1 MADTYILFDEDG
13 GFKTGTIMTEAQ
25 GSLQVEHASGKRA
38 KIKAAQIFLRFSS
51 PSPSDLLRDAQA
63 MADAFDI
70 DFLWECAPQDEFDFK
85 SLAQEYFGHA
95 PTATESAAI
104 LMRLHAAPVYF
115 YRKGRGLYKPAPPD
129 TLKAALAGIE
139 RKRLAEEQMQ
149 ELTRQM
155 VNGELPE
162 AIRNKAR
169 QLVFKPDK
177 QSIEFKAVDAAG
189 IEKKLSANHLLLEL
203 GAFSSA
209 KHLMQ
214 ERFLAEHFPRTSGFE
229 FFPPE
234 PSCDWQS
241 LPLSPA
247 RTFSI
252 DDSSTTEIDDCLSVQ
267 KTETGWRV
275 GVHIA
280 APGVAMLSGGEFD
293 LAARDRMSTV
303 YMPGE
308 KITMLPESFVATYS
322 LDAGKTMP
330 ALSLYADV
338 DEACSAISASH
349 SVLERIEVAAN
360 LRHDQLD
367 GVVTEEF
374 IEGTDTANTGTA
386 VDAFAQD
393 LRTLWKLTLSLCKQR
408 EVVRGKPEPRFR
420 SDFSFA
426 VIDDKVEITQ
436 RRRDAPLDRIVA
448 EMMILANS
456 SWGLLLAENKAPG
469 IYRSQTQ
476 GRVRMSTHPIPHQG
490 LGVAQYMWS
499 TSPLRRYTDMVNQ
512 RQLIAVLNQ
521 TTPPFAPKDAELFSI
536 ISAFD
541 AKYDAYNEH
550 QQMLERYWSLRWV
563 QQEHG
568 DDAPDGRRLQ
578 AVVVRDDLLRLAH
591 APFYFRLAGIPQLA
605 GGRRVWVE
613 WIAIDEL
620 LLEMEARFIGVDE
633 EADTE
638 LDDAAVEDELPES
651 EIEEEMPLSAQ
662 TQPLVDT
669 AKAETSPADAS

>member
-13 GFKTGTIMTEAQ
+13 GFKTGTIMSEAQ

-38 KIKAAQIFLRFSS
+38 KIKAAQIFLKFGS
-51 PSPSDLLRDAQA
+51 PSPVDLLREAQA
-63 MADAFDI
+63 MAEAFDV

-104 LMRLHAAPVYF
+104 LIRLHAAPVYF
-115 YRKGRGLYKPAPPD
+115 YRKGRGLYKPAPPE

-139 RKRLAEEQMQ
+139 RKRLAEQQVE
-149 ELTRQM
+149 EFTRQM
-155 VNGELPE
+155 VNGELPD
-162 AIRNKAR
+162 AIRSKAR

-177 QSIEFKAVDAAG
+177 QSIEFKALDAASN
-189 IEKKLSANHLLLEL
+189 EKRLSANHLLIEL
-203 GAFSSA
+203 GAFTSA

-214 ERFLAEHFPRTSGFE
+214 ERFLAEHFPRSQGFE

-234 PSCDWQS
+234 PSSDWQS

-267 KTETGWRV
+267 KTDTGWRV

-322 LDAGKTMP
+322 LDVGKTMP
-330 ALSLYADV
+330 ALSLYSDI
-338 DEACSAISASH
+338 DDACTVISASH
-349 SVLERIEVAAN
+349 SVLERIQVAAN

-367 GVVTEEF
+367 GVVTEDF
-374 IEGTDTANTGTA
+374 LEGSEPAATGTP
-386 VDAFAQD
+386 VDEFAQD

-426 VIDDKVEITQ
+426 VVDDRVEITQ

-456 SWGLLLAENKAPG
+456 SWGLLLADNKAPG

-490 LGVAQYMWS
+490 LGVTQYMWS

-512 RQLIAVLNQ
+512 RQLIAVLNKS
-521 TTPPFAPKDAELFSI
+521 TPPFAPKDAELFSI

-550 QQMLERYWSLRWV
+550 QQLMERYWSLRWI

-568 DDAPDGRRLQ
+568 DDAPGGRRLQ

-591 APFYFRLAGIPQLA
+591 APYYFRLAGIPQFA

-620 LLEMEARFIGVDE
+620 SLEMEARFIGVDE
-633 EADTE
+633 ETPADE
-638 LDDAAVEDELPES
+638 PLDGEIPE
-651 EIEEEMPLSAQ
+651 EIPQL
-662 TQPLVDT
+662 
-669 AKAETSPADAS
+669 AETVPSGDAPTDETPPANAS

>member
-13 GFKTGTIMTEAQ
+13 GFKTGTIMSEAQ

-38 KIKAAQIFLRFSS
+38 KIKAAQIFLKFGS
-51 PSPSDLLRDAQA
+51 PSPVDLLREAQA
-63 MADAFDI
+63 MAEAFDV

-104 LMRLHAAPVYF
+104 LIRLHAAPVYF
-115 YRKGRGLYKPAPPD
+115 YRKGRGLYKPAPPE

-139 RKRLAEEQMQ
+139 RKRLAEQQVE
-149 ELTRQM
+149 EFTRQM
-155 VNGELPE
+155 VNGELPD
-162 AIRNKAR
+162 AIRSKAR

-177 QSIEFKAVDAAG
+177 QSIEFKALDAASN
-189 IEKKLSANHLLLEL
+189 EKRLSANHLLIEL
-203 GAFSSA
+203 GAFTSA

-214 ERFLAEHFPRTSGFE
+214 ERFLAEHFPRSQGFE

-234 PSCDWQS
+234 PSSDWQS

-267 KTETGWRV
+267 KTDTGWRV

-322 LDAGKTMP
+322 LDVGKTMP
-330 ALSLYADV
+330 ALSLYSDI
-338 DEACSAISASH
+338 DDACTVISASH
-349 SVLERIEVAAN
+349 SVLERIQVAAN

-367 GVVTEEF
+367 GVVTEDF
-374 IEGTDTANTGTA
+374 VEGSEPAATGTP
-386 VDAFAQD
+386 VDEFAQD

-426 VIDDKVEITQ
+426 VVDDRVEITQ

-456 SWGLLLAENKAPG
+456 SWGLLLADNKAPG

-490 LGVAQYMWS
+490 LGVTQYMWS

-512 RQLIAVLNQ
+512 RQLIAVLNKS
-521 TTPPFAPKDAELFSI
+521 TPPFAPKDAELFSI

-550 QQMLERYWSLRWV
+550 QQLMERYWSLRWI

-568 DDAPDGRRLQ
+568 DDAPGGRRLQ

-591 APFYFRLAGIPQLA
+591 APYYFRLAGIPQFA

-620 LLEMEARFIGVDE
+620 SLEMEARFIGVDE
-633 EADTE
+633 ETPADE
-638 LDDAAVEDELPES
+638 PLDGEIPE
-651 EIEEEMPLSAQ
+651 EIPQL
-662 TQPLVDT
+662 
-669 AKAETSPADAS
+669 AETVPSGDAPTDETPPANAS

>member
-13 GFKTGTIMTEAQ
+13 GFKTGTIMSEAQ

-38 KIKAAQIFLRFSS
+38 KIKAAQIFLKFGS

-85 SLAQEYFGHA
+85 SLAQDYFGHA

-129 TLKAALAGIE
+129 TLKAAIAGIE
-139 RKRLAEEQMQ
+139 RKRLAEQQVQEFTQQM
-149 ELTRQM
+149 L
-155 VNGELPE
+155 NGELPE
-162 AIRNKAR
+162 AIRSKAR

-189 IEKKLSANHLLLEL
+189 IEKRLSANHLLLEL

-214 ERFLAEHFPRTSGFE
+214 ERFLAEHFPRSAGFE
-229 FFPPE
+229 FFPSE
-234 PSCDWQS
+234 PSSDWQS

-247 RTFSI
+247 RAFSI

-267 KTETGWRV
+267 KTDTGWRV

-322 LDAGKTMP
+322 LDVGKTMP
-330 ALSLYADV
+330 ALSLYSDI
-338 DEACSAISASH
+338 DEACTAISASH
-349 SVLERIEVAAN
+349 SVLERIQVAAN

-367 GVVTEEF
+367 GVVTEGF
-374 IEGTDTANTGTA
+374 IEGTDLATTGTA
-386 VDAFAQD
+386 VDAFAQE
-393 LRTLWKLTLSLCKQR
+393 LRTLWKLTLSLCRQR

-426 VIDDKVEITQ
+426 VVDNQVEITQ

-456 SWGLLLAENKAPG
+456 SWGLLLADNKAPG

-521 TTPPFAPKDAELFSI
+521 STPPFAPKDAELFSI

-568 DDAPDGRRLQ
+568 ENAPEGRRLQ
-578 AVVVRDDLLRLAH
+578 AVVVRDDLLRLAN

-620 LLEMEARFIGVDE
+620 SLEIEARFIGVDE
-633 EADTE
+633 EADLAPDVE
-638 LDDAAVEDELPES
+638 EGLDGENQE
-651 EIEEEMPLSAQ
+651 EIPQLAQ
-662 TQPLVDT
+662 TEPIEPAQT
-669 AKAETSPADAS
+669 TETLPVDAS

>member
-13 GFKTGTIMTEAQ
+13 GFKTGTIMSEAQ

-38 KIKAAQIFLRFSS
+38 KIKAAQIFLKFGS
-51 PSPSDLLRDAQA
+51 PSPVDLLREAQA
-63 MADAFDI
+63 MAEAFDV

-104 LMRLHAAPVYF
+104 LIRLHAAPVYF
-115 YRKGRGLYKPAPPD
+115 YRKGRGLYKPAPPE

-139 RKRLAEEQMQ
+139 RKRLAEQQVE
-149 ELTRQM
+149 EFTRQM
-155 VNGELPE
+155 VNGELPD
-162 AIRNKAR
+162 AIRSKAR

-177 QSIEFKAVDAAG
+177 QSIEFKALDAASN
-189 IEKKLSANHLLLEL
+189 EKRLSANHLLIEL
-203 GAFSSA
+203 GAFTSA

-214 ERFLAEHFPRTSGFE
+214 ERFLAEHFPRSQGFE

-234 PSCDWQS
+234 PSSDWQS

-267 KTETGWRV
+267 KTDTGWRV

-322 LDAGKTMP
+322 LDVGKTMP
-330 ALSLYADV
+330 ALSLYSDI
-338 DEACSAISASH
+338 DDACTVISASH
-349 SVLERIEVAAN
+349 SVLERIQVAAN

-367 GVVTEEF
+367 GVVTEDF
-374 IEGTDTANTGTA
+374 LEGSEPAATGTP
-386 VDAFAQD
+386 VDEFAQD

-426 VIDDKVEITQ
+426 VVDDRVEITQ

-456 SWGLLLAENKAPG
+456 SWGLLLADNKAPG

-490 LGVAQYMWS
+490 LGVTQYMWS

-512 RQLIAVLNQ
+512 RQLIAVLNKS
-521 TTPPFAPKDAELFSI
+521 TPPFAPKDAELFSI

-550 QQMLERYWSLRWV
+550 QQLMERYWSLRWI

-568 DDAPDGRRLQ
+568 DDAPEGRRLQ

-591 APFYFRLAGIPQLA
+591 APYYFRLAGIPQFA

-620 LLEMEARFIGVDE
+620 SLEMEARFIGVDE
-633 EADTE
+633 ETPADE
-638 LDDAAVEDELPES
+638 PLDGEIPE
-651 EIEEEMPLSAQ
+651 EIPQL
-662 TQPLVDT
+662 
-669 AKAETSPADAS
+669 AETVPSGDAPTDETPPANAS

>member
-13 GFKTGTIMTEAQ
+13 GFKTGTIMSEAQ

-38 KIKAAQIFLRFSS
+38 KIKAAQIFLKFGS

-63 MADAFDI
+63 MADSFDI

-85 SLAQEYFGHA
+85 NLAQDYFGHP

-129 TLKAALAGIE
+129 TLKAAIAGIE
-139 RKRLAEEQMQ
+139 RKRLADQQVQEFTQQM
-149 ELTRQM
+149 LK
-155 VNGELPE
+155 GELPE
-162 AIRNKAR
+162 AIRSKAR

-189 IEKKLSANHLLLEL
+189 IEKRLSANHLLLEL

-214 ERFLAEHFPRTSGFE
+214 ERFLAEHFPRSAGFE

-234 PSCDWQS
+234 PGSDWQS

-247 RTFSI
+247 RAFSI

-267 KTETGWRV
+267 KTATGWRV

-330 ALSLYADV
+330 ALSLYSDI
-338 DEACSAISASH
+338 DEACTTIVASH
-349 SVLERIEVAAN
+349 SVLERIQVAAN

-367 GVVTEEF
+367 GVVTEGF
-374 IEGTDTANTGTA
+374 IEGIDLAITDTA
-386 VDAFAQD
+386 VDGFAQE
-393 LRTLWKLTLSLCKQR
+393 LRTLWKLTLSLCKKR

-426 VIDDKVEITQ
+426 VTNDRVEITQ

-456 SWGLLLAENKAPG
+456 SWGLLLADNKTPG

-476 GRVRMSTHPIPHQG
+476 GRVRMSTHPIAHQG

-512 RQLIAVLNQ
+512 RQLIAVLSKS
-521 TTPPFAPKDAELFSI
+521 TPPFAPKDAELFSI

-550 QQMLERYWSLRWV
+550 QQLLERYWSLRWV

-568 DDAPDGRRLQ
+568 DNAPEGRRLQ
-578 AVVVRDDLLRLAH
+578 AVIVRDDLLRLAN

-613 WIAIDEL
+613 WISIDEL
-620 LLEMEARFIGVDE
+620 SLEMEARFIGVDE
-633 EADTE
+633 AADATSE
-638 LDDAAVEDELPES
+638 VEEGL
-651 EIEEEMPLSAQ
+651 EIEQEGENPEEIPQLAQ
-662 TQPLVDT
+662 TEP
-669 AKAETSPADAS
+669 AELAPTNETPPTDAS

>member
-13 GFKTGTIMTEAQ
+13 GFKTGTIMSEAQ

-38 KIKAAQIFLRFSS
+38 KIKAAQIFLRFGS
-51 PSPSDLLRDAQA
+51 PSPSELLRDAQA
-63 MADAFDI
+63 MADSFDI
-70 DFLWECAPQDEFDFK
+70 DFLWECAPQEEFDFK
-85 SLAQEYFGHA
+85 DLAQEYFGHA
-95 PTATESAAI
+95 PSALESAAI

-115 YRKGRGLYKPAPPD
+115 YRKGRGVYKPAPPE

-139 RKRLAEEQMQ
+139 RKRLAEEQVQHLTQ
-149 ELTRQM
+149 EM
-155 VNGELPE
+155 IDGVLPD
-162 AIRNKAR
+162 AIRSKAR

-189 IEKKLSANHLLLEL
+189 IEKRLSANHLLLEL

-214 ERFLAEHFPRTSGFE
+214 ERFLAEHFPRSSGFE
-229 FFPPE
+229 FFPPA
-234 PSCDWQS
+234 PSSDWQT

-267 KTETGWRV
+267 KTDTGWRV

-280 APGVAMLSGGEFD
+280 APGVAMLSGSEFD

-308 KITMLPESFVATYS
+308 KITMLPETFVATYS

-338 DEACSAISASH
+338 DEACSAITATH
-349 SVLERIEVAAN
+349 SVLERIQVAAN

-374 IEGTDTANTGTA
+374 IEGIESASTGTA
-386 VDAFAQD
+386 IDEFAQE

-420 SDFSFA
+420 SDFSFS
-426 VIDDKVEITQ
+426 VVNDRVEITQ

-456 SWGLLLAENKAPG
+456 SWGLLLADNKAPG

-521 TTPPFAPKDAELFSI
+521 TPPPFAPKDAELFSI

-568 DDAPDGRRLQ
+568 DGAPAGRRLQ

-591 APFYFRLAGIPQLA
+591 APFYFRLIGIAELA

-613 WIAIDEL
+613 WVAIDEL

-633 EADTE
+633 ETPVDEPLDDEIPEEIPHLAQTDSSTE
-638 LDDAAVEDELPES
+638 LPDATPA
-651 EIEEEMPLSAQ
+651 EI
-662 TQPLVDT
+662 
-669 AKAETSPADAS
+669 PAANAS